1 MKRRF
6 WVSALAAIL
15 TGCSAKTL
23 PLNVHQLSTREAIA
37 QSSKVVVGVVK
48 SIGTSGESQRTAEGV
63 WVRARR
69 VEVKP
74 MCVLKG
80 TIEGKTF
87 TFLFNNYDSRVGVQN
102 GDFEWLQPG
111 DRRVFFL
118 ESQSS
123 TLRSVSD
130 LYKTSLVFPHAVLP
144 AVGENEQEPTGDR
157 IATLLLRKAPGESA
171 EDFAKMLP
179 RATTEALR
187 CGGYLFVASLLGQL
201 EAGEL
206 PEVRTEACLTAYEQ
220 VFGGEA
226 CVIQVEA
233 GTVIP
238 EVSQRVLKARER
250 RAYLRRVAAQALREG
265 WDCPL
270 LSYTYGV
277 EPQDPVSVA
286 GFLEYMSQQ
295 PDPVFRASA
304 EKQLHNLS
312 APIAK

>member
-1 MKRRF
+1 
-6 WVSALAAIL
+6 
-15 TGCSAKTL
+15 
-23 PLNVHQLSTREAIA
+23 
-37 QSSKVVVGVVK
+37 
-48 SIGTSGESQRTAEGV
+48 
-63 WVRARR
+63 
-69 VEVKP
+69 
-74 MCVLKG
+74 
-80 TIEGKTF
+80 
-87 TFLFNNYDSRVGVQN
+87 
-102 GDFEWLQPG
+102 
-111 DRRVFFL
+111 
-118 ESQSS
+118 
-123 TLRSVSD
+123 
-130 LYKTSLVFPHAVLP
+130 
-144 AVGENEQEPTGDR
+144 
-157 IATLLLRKAPGESA
+157 
-171 EDFAKMLP
+171 
-179 RATTEALR
+179 
-187 CGGYLFVASLLGQL
+187 
-201 EAGEL
+201 
-206 PEVRTEACLTAYEQ
+206 LTAYEQ